1 MTITAIKQPTT
12 ARKMASSQYMQTPY
26 EKPLAELPKDL
37 ERENRGGKQNGG
49 DSNAEGQE
57 YQAGIFRQ

>member
-1 MTITAIKQPTT
+1 MTDRDQQTT
-12 ARKMASSQYMQTPY
+12 ARKMVSQYMQTSY
-26 EKPLAELPKDL
+26 KKSLAEYPKDL
-37 ERENRGGKQNGG
+37 EWENGGGKQNGG